1 MNKNRILIIISV
13 LVLISAARVYGEV
26 AGYPFREKVQK
37 SALIVEGVV
46 EKQTEIPDCNLKD
59 HTAFRMKSVVKVTR
73 VYKYK
78 AASTSLDTITVFS
91 HMNFICDT
99 SRKLA
104 VGRRYLLMLKPHGS
118 GFADVNYGLGIWEI
132 VTLEPEGRFL
142 VSDSSVRTG
151 GQSYEQFQHDLS
163 WALAAKPSWPKEPAV
178 SHDQAKKIAMQALSN
193 ANADLKGFELVK
205 EKLLNIASNHIGV
218 AHKGDPMWLFHW
230 TKPDAIG
237 QSPLPPGTFFYCY
250 VHAHTG
256 KTIFGPNL
264 SKTPPARNIR
274 LFLKTYPTYRTM
286 YNEPADNVSIGQLT
300 SEQFRTFLPRLK
312 DTFLKPKSSYSDGTT
327 FLKAEFSSALRADPV
342 IFVMN
347 KTGRIEFA
355 GIVTTEI

>member
-1 MNKNRILIIISV
+1 
-13 LVLISAARVYGEV
+13 
-26 AGYPFREKVQK
+26 
-37 SALIVEGVV
+37 
-46 EKQTEIPDCNLKD
+46 
-59 HTAFRMKSVVKVTR
+59 MKSQVKVTR
-73 VYKYK
+73 IYKTPS
-78 AASTSLDTITVFS
+78 ARLDTITVFS

-99 SRKLA
+99 SRKLT

-132 VTLEPEGRFL
+132 VTLEPDGQFV

-151 GQSYEQFQHDLS
+151 GQSCEQFQQNLS

-178 SHDQAKKIAMQALSN
+178 SRDQAKKIALEALSG

-205 EKLLNIASNHIGV
+205 EKLLNIASDNIGI
-218 AHKGDPMWLFHW
+218 AYKGDPMWLFHW

-256 KTIFGPNL
+256 KTIYGPNL
-264 SKTPPARNIR
+264 SKTSPARNIR
-274 LFLKTYPTYRTM
+274 LFLKTYPTYRQM
-286 YNEPADNVSIGQLT
+286 YNEPADNVSIAQLT
-300 SEQFRTFLPRLK
+300 DEQFRALLPGIR
-312 DTFLKPKSSYSDGTT
+312 DIFLKPKSSYPDSTT
-327 FLKAEFSSALRADPV
+327 FLKAEFPSALRADPV
-342 IFVMN
+342 MFVMN
-347 KTGRIEFA
+347 PAGRIEFA

>member
-1 MNKNRILIIISV
+1 MKNSHILIIISS
-13 LVLISAARVYGEV
+13 LLLLSATHIYGKV
-26 AGYPFREKVQK
+26 GAYPFWDKVQK
-37 SALIVEGVV
+37 SVLIVEGIV
-46 EKQTEIPDCNLKD
+46 EKQTEIPDIDLKD

-73 VYKYK
+73 VYK
-78 AASTSLDTITVFS
+78 AASAEPDTITVFS

-99 SRKLA
+99 SRKLT
-104 VGRRYLLMLKPHGS
+104 VGRRYLLMLKTHGS

-132 VTLEPEGRFL
+132 VTLEPDGRFV

-151 GQSYEQFQHDLS
+151 GRSYSQFKRNLS
-163 WALAAKPSWPKEPAV
+163 WALAEKPSWPQTPAV
-178 SHDQAKKIAMQALSN
+178 SHDQAKKVALQALSN

-205 EKLLNIASNHIGV
+205 EELLNIASDNIGI
-218 AHKGDPMWLFHW
+218 AYKGDPMWLFHW

-256 KTIFGPNL
+256 KTIIGPNL

-274 LFLKTYPTYRTM
+274 LFLKTHPAYRPM
-286 YNEPADNVSIGQLT
+286 YSEPADNVSIAPLT
-300 SEQFRTFLPRLK
+300 NEQFRTFLPRLR
-312 DTFLKPKSSYSDGTT
+312 DTFLKPKSSYPDSTT
-327 FLKAEFSSALRADPV
+327 FLKAEFPSALRAGPV

-347 KTGRIEFA
+347 QAGRIEFA
-355 GIVTTEI
+355 GIIPTEV